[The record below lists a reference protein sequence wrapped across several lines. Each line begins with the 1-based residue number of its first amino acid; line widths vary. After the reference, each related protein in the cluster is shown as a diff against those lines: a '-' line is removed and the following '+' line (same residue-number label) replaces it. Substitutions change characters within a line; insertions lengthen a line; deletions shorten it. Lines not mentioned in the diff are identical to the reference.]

1 MYIPPGVPVMMQRCP
16 LRQVRDEIGTI
27 KQEIGHTLTLPQ
39 LAISPRLQ
47 PQLLRIWDECR

>member
-1 MYIPPGVPVMMQRCP
+1 MMQRCP